1 MKWWQPIVY
10 VHIPMMVWSV
20 VVFVVLAFF
29 KRDEISMSQA
39 ILLALFTI
47 VYLFGY
53 VFSWRMYCDARD
65 AQERE
70 DRVILFKEM
79 NKGKKKKDDN

>member
-10 VHIPMMVWSV
+10 VHIPMVVWSV

-29 KRDEISMSQA
+29 KGNEITMSQA
-39 ILLALFTI
+39 ILLALFMI

-65 AQERE
+65 AQERK
-70 DRVILFKEM
+70 DRVNLFKEM
-79 NKGKKKKDDN
+79 NKGKKEKG